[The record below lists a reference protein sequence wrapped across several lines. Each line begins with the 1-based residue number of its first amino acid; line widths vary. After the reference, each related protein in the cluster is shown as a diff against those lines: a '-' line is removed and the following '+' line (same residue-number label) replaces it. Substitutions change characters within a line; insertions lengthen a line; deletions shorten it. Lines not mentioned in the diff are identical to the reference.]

1 MEVKGNLRAE
11 RILCPECGK
20 RLMDVEVN
28 GAARIAIKCEQCKRV
43 IEIRRESAG
52 KRLTNVNRKEWG

>member
-1 MEVKGNLRAE
+1 
-11 RILCPECGK
+11 
-20 RLMDVEVN
+20 MDIETN
-28 GAARIAIKCEQCKRV
+28 GDTRIAIKCEQCKRV